1 LAHDTARP
9 LTGRVLSRRPVVTT
23 KCNRSYVLDERLGG
37 NPGSPVLREHSIV
50 WKWVVGSH
58 AGRGGLLLWR
68 PRAGR
73 ASQTAHGAVTGT
85 TRPSNANPE
94 RSALK
99 TTPGFEPLIM
109 LEARGR
115 NPPGESLY
123 DLDSRQMCQ
132 VFIISMFVP
141 SH

>member
-9 LTGRVLSRRPVVTT
+9 LTGRVLSRRPVVAT
-23 KCNRSYVLDERLGG
+23 KCNRSYVLDKRLGG

-58 AGRGGLLLWR
+58 AGRGGFLLWR
-68 PRAGR
+68 PRVGR
-73 ASQTAHGAVTGT
+73 ASQTAQGAVTGT

-99 TTPGFEPLIM
+99 TTPVIGASRHDR
-109 LEARGR
+109 ARGR

-132 VFIISMFVP
+132 VFIVYMFVP
-141 SH
+141 TH